1 MNTSMPIRNWRSWT
15 LTGIYTAVVLGSL
28 LLRGTDPPALALYR
42 VTLPWSSVTFG
53 STSDVFGWFILVAGV
68 IINCALVFL
77 LGLALDRRANGPSRA
92 A

>member
-1 MNTSMPIRNWRSWT
+1 
-15 LTGIYTAVVLGSL
+15 
-28 LLRGTDPPALALYR
+28 
-42 VTLPWSSVTFG
+42 VTFG